1 MPNVTP
7 TNLIFEQSAHCDWDW
22 QLTNERSGY
31 LPLYVTEDPSRIGT
45 LKALQGNF
53 TVSSHGARRRAS
65 ECVDGA
71 VHRRLLQQPR
81 LRADG
86 PIVKQVTVT
95 FSITDPN
102 NSANTQL
109 FTQTYTLIGGENM
122 LRMETTGEPPSGQ
135 LNSSQGYTIMAAFPF
150 NITIASLT
158 FGTPYHWDT
167 RAPRNYYTDWPPSTA
182 QQITFEPTH
191 EFVIANDSSANALF
205 AIDHFST
212 VAWGIDPAA
221 SYSVASCATRPE
233 AATVHRA
240 TMKRHIAC
248 HTRFVYRMRIY
259 NRQQR
264 AAPRTGHS
272 VRRWRSTI
280 QCSASSL
287 RHLQRVSFPAPCRSR
302 RRTIR
307 QA

>member
-22 QLTNERSGY
+22 QLTNDAYYTTGFFQWGQSSVRQILNDGVADVQTY
-31 LPLYVTEDPSRIGT
+31 LGQTPPYIYTFCEVAYLRLYVTEDPSRIAT

-122 LRMETTGEPPSGQ
+122 LRMETTGAAPSGQ

-182 QQITFEPTH
+182 QQISFEPTH

-212 VAWGIDPAA
+212 VAWGIDPGGVLLGCILRNAPGSGNGA
-221 SYSVASCATRPE
+221 SGYDEATHSVTECESTIANSGLLRERATR
-233 AATVHRA
+233 
-240 TMKRHIAC
+240 
-248 HTRFVYRMRIY
+248 
-259 NRQQR
+259 
-264 AAPRTGHS
+264 
-272 VRRWRSTI
+272 
-280 QCSASSL
+280 
-287 RHLQRVSFPAPCRSR
+287 
-302 RRTIR
+302 
-307 QA
+307 